1 METTWNSVRLALSA
15 ALVAA
20 LLGIALAY
28 GVRLSRNRSIATLAE
43 TATIGY
49 AVPGAVLAVG
59 IMVPLGAFDNLAN
72 HFSEAWF
79 GVTVGLVLSGSAI
92 ALVVGYVVRFMA
104 LGFRT
109 VDASLAKVT
118 PSIEGAARTLGK
130 GPGATLWHIH
140 LPLIRPSV
148 LTATLLVF
156 VDTMKELPLTL
167 ILRPFNFETLAT
179 FVYQYASEEL
189 LEECALGALTIVA
202 VGVIPVIAL
211 SMSIARSRPGHG
223 AR

>member
-1 METTWNSVRLALSA
+1 M
-15 ALVAA
+15 
-20 LLGIALAY
+20 AY

-130 GPGATLWHIH
+130 AQEQLCG
-140 LPLIRPSV
+140 
-148 LTATLLVF
+148 
-156 VDTMKELPLTL
+156 
-167 ILRPFNFETLAT
+167 T
-179 FVYQYASEEL
+179 FIYL
-189 LEECALGALTIVA
+189 
-202 VGVIPVIAL
+202 
-211 SMSIARSRPGHG
+211 
-223 AR
+223 